1 MNCSAGLGRR
11 PNIISEIRAIHT
23 ALVRTMRGGG
33 AGSRPA
39 GLPLSA
45 IATVRR
51 GASGPSP
58 ISFRLHCGKN
68 LPEIKSCKT
77 LSPPQQGLF
86 WNKSSIYELV
96 GGRRRHDDLTSNL
109 FWSDARVD
117 TIACHIG
124 FVASRSP
131 AR

>member
-1 MNCSAGLGRR
+1 
-11 PNIISEIRAIHT
+11 
-23 ALVRTMRGGG
+23 MRGEG

-58 ISFRLHCGKN
+58 ISFRLHRGKN

-77 LSPPQQGLF
+77 LSPPQQRLF
-86 WNKSSIYELV
+86 WNKSSICELEGE
-96 GGRRRHDDLTSNL
+96 GGAMMTLQAICFGAMLAWTPSLVILALLLHEAPLDVL
-109 FWSDARVD
+109 
-117 TIACHIG
+117 
-124 FVASRSP
+124 
-131 AR
+131 